1 MKIKTTLRFNTLFSI
16 VIVLLIGLLLFNS
29 SQQVNSAIRENRSVN
44 QVVRAVF
51 GLNILSNDYLL
62 DQSDRAKKQWHL
74 RYNSLSKLIR
84 NFDLNTR
91 KDSLLLE
98 EIEGH
103 NGILKNIFS
112 QLTTEYKSM
121 DDSEEVISREVEL
134 RERLADKLI
143 TKSQVMVSNAEQL
156 LESTS
161 QRVLSIQ
168 KNTNLYVMILI
179 GIAMLLI
186 AINSMYLSKGILKPI
201 LNLQKGSRIIGEGN
215 FDHKFDLKRP

>member
-1 MKIKTTLRFNTLFSI
+1 MKIKTKLRFNTLFSI
-16 VIVLLIGLLLFNS
+16 VIVLLIGLMLFNS
-29 SQQVNSAIRENRSVN
+29 SQQVNRAIRENRTVN

-51 GLNILSNDYLL
+51 GLNILTNDYLS
-62 DQSDRAKKQWHL
+62 DQSDRAKKQWFL

-84 NFDLNTR
+84 NINLKTQE
-91 KDSLLLE
+91 DSLMIE
-98 EIEGH
+98 EIEKH

-186 AINSMYLSKGILKPI
+186 AINSMYMGKSILRPI